1 MSIRLIIF
9 LIIFCLVFGF
19 YIFYNIFKRKL
30 SLQYSLMWFSY
41 IILMIIALIS
51 NPILESITNFIGF
64 EVISNM
70 IFFFGFIILMII
82 SFVLT
87 KFLSSQKEKITTLT
101 QEVGILKKELAKYHE
116 KD

>member
-1 MSIRLIIF
+1 
-9 LIIFCLVFGF
+9 
-19 YIFYNIFKRKL
+19 
-30 SLQYSLMWFSY
+30 
-41 IILMIIALIS
+41 
-51 NPILESITNFIGF
+51 
-64 EVISNM
+64 M

>member
-1 MSIRLIIF
+1 
-9 LIIFCLVFGF
+9 
-19 YIFYNIFKRKL
+19 
-30 SLQYSLMWFSY
+30 
-41 IILMIIALIS
+41 MIIALIS
-51 NPILESITNFIGF
+51 TPILGSITNFIGF

-101 QEVGILKKELAKYHE
+101 QDVGILKKELAKYHE

>member
-1 MSIRLIIF
+1 MSIRLIMF

-51 NPILESITNFIGF
+51 TPILGSITNFIGF

>member
-1 MSIRLIIF
+1 
-9 LIIFCLVFGF
+9 
-19 YIFYNIFKRKL
+19 
-30 SLQYSLMWFSY
+30 MWFSY
-41 IILMIIALIS
+41 IILMIIALIAT
-51 NPILESITNFIGF
+51 PILGSITNFIGF